1 MKRTLHLGLTLLCL
15 LALIVTPVLCGH
27 VFQTA
32 RTGCE
37 AGMAGSMPMPQ
48 QHTVPPCCATHS
60 THHPAQA
67 EAASD
72 HTVLASAPV
81 SSALPVFLAREISV
95 SHAPLHLI
103 APPIAFRPPLRI

>member
-32 RTGCE
+32 RTGCQ

-60 THHPAQA
+60 THHPAQV
-67 EAASD
+67 AAD
-72 HTVLASAPV
+72 HTVLASDPV

-95 SHAPLHLI
+95 SRAPLRPTS
-103 APPIAFRPPLRI
+103 PPIAFRPPLRI